1 MEGRGL
7 REGLEGLGAFQA
19 DLVFS
24 PRELK
29 SIELPFLDLS
39 PGQGA
44 GGDRPDTAE
53 ALKWAWGPC
62 VLGAC
67 DALRRLTAP
76 AWPGS
81 SQPLVQGRPS
91 DGEGQLQQASC
102 TPEAAPSLYRW
113 GSGDPAT
120 LGNIP
125 RSVGG
130 GQGRVQVSQMGGGR
144 CLSRQ
149 THVWN
154 PGPRGPGPPRWQDL
168 PPQLWQP
175 SAQGFCLCSGT
186 VPALPRRV
194 RRCGRPSRVMSPRL

>member
-1 MEGRGL
+1 MGPEGEWMEGREL

-102 TPEAAPSLYRW
+102 TPEAAPSLYR
-113 GSGDPAT
+113 
-120 LGNIP
+120 
-125 RSVGG
+125 
-130 GQGRVQVSQMGGGR
+130 
-144 CLSRQ
+144 
-149 THVWN
+149 
-154 PGPRGPGPPRWQDL
+154 
-168 PPQLWQP
+168 
-175 SAQGFCLCSGT
+175 
-186 VPALPRRV
+186 
-194 RRCGRPSRVMSPRL
+194 

>member
-1 MEGRGL
+1 MGPEGKWMEGRGL

-53 ALKWAWGPC
+53 ALKWAWGSR

-76 AWPGS
+76 AQPGS

-102 TPEAAPSLYRW
+102 TPEAVPSFYR
-113 GSGDPAT
+113 
-120 LGNIP
+120 
-125 RSVGG
+125 
-130 GQGRVQVSQMGGGR
+130 
-144 CLSRQ
+144 
-149 THVWN
+149 
-154 PGPRGPGPPRWQDL
+154 
-168 PPQLWQP
+168 
-175 SAQGFCLCSGT
+175 
-186 VPALPRRV
+186 
-194 RRCGRPSRVMSPRL
+194 